1 MEDASPKP
9 LGIMGSLPLSDAD
22 RAQLSARADEFHE
35 ALVRGGIADW
45 DKFLSGLPDHIRPAV
60 LTELVIIDLG
70 YRWGHGES
78 PKIEDYIEKFPEF
91 GPAAR
96 VPAAVILEEHRSRIK
111 AGDRPEP
118 ESYRVRFPVQYPSIC
133 GEIESGRG
141 ATIAGT
147 IVSTIASA
155 DGGAAIAQG
164 HFPGGS
170 GSDYEFVRVLGRG
183 VFGEVWLAQKR
194 ASGIEKAVKILM
206 QAADHEAAHRE
217 RRALELIKN
226 LRHPYLLATD
236 DFWVS
241 DNRLHVAMELAD
253 CTLRD
258 QLRRCRES
266 GQQGIPVSELL
277 GYMWEAAEGLDFLH
291 SRHVIHRDIKPD
303 NILLSHG
310 HAKVGDFGLAR
321 YQEEVL
327 APMRTFAG
335 TPAYMAPE
343 VWGREGGPASDQY
356 SLAIAYTELRQGVPP
371 LRPRPIQEML
381 LAHNEGVFEFAEFIG
396 PAERAVILK
405 ALSHKP
411 DDRYPSCRAFTEALC
426 GVLDFSGLPRAIGG
440 FASGPVIDRPFSQ
453 EPTHLDSHM
462 VATHVAGSTGT
473 VTDPPA
479 PPPVLPPSRPLWQV
493 AVVGVV
499 VLTVATTGGAAIW
512 HALNNR
518 GGSGGDSLNPDS
530 QGKPRPNS
538 VETWLPPGAVAASD
552 ATVVQLAD
560 GTLINDWVEKKF
572 NNETAR
578 FRLIASSGG
587 PSPVRPF
594 YMLESKVWNELYRAG
609 RVVPAESSNSNGP
622 MAPVT
627 HVTAPEATAFAA
639 KLGGRLPTPQE
650 WDHAAGLYANMGR
663 EEVTRPDGR
672 PRVSPEG
679 GVKLVNPL
687 PTHGPDAG
695 NDVNSFDLRDMAG
708 NGREWTSRTL
718 PTKPGE
724 RGRNILRGKC
734 FTFKNGLTFTE
745 LRRET
750 DDTLAQSQYRD
761 VGSPYTS
768 FRVVLPGPQ

>member
-1 MEDASPKP
+1 
-9 LGIMGSLPLSDAD
+9 MGSLPLSDED
-22 RAQLSARADEFHE
+22 RAQLSARADEFHD

-45 DKFLSGLPDHIRPAV
+45 DKYLSGLPDHIRLAV
-60 LTELVIIDLG
+60 LTELVIIDLS
-70 YRWGHGES
+70 YRWGNGER
-78 PKIEDYIEKFPEF
+78 PKIEDYIAKFPEF
-91 GPAAR
+91 GPPDR
-96 VPAAVILEEHRSRIK
+96 VSSAVILEEHRSRIK
-111 AGDRPEP
+111 AGERPEP
-118 ESYRVRFPVQYPSIC
+118 ESYRARFPTQYAEIC

-141 ATIAGT
+141 ATVAGT
-147 IVSTIASA
+147 VVSTIASA
-155 DGGAAIAQG
+155 DGGAAIAHG
-164 HFPGGS
+164 HYPGGS
-170 GSDYEFVRVLGRG
+170 GSDYEFIRVLGRG

-258 QLRRCRES
+258 QLRRCREA
-266 GQQGIPVSELL
+266 GLQGIPLSELL

-356 SLAIAYTELRQGVPP
+356 SLAIAYAELRQGVPP

-405 ALSHKP
+405 ALSHKS
-411 DDRYPSCRAFTEALC
+411 DDRYPSCRAFVEALC
-426 GVLDFSGLPRAIGG
+426 GVLDLPGVPRASGG
-440 FASGPVIDRPFSQ
+440 FTSGVVGDRSFTQ
-453 EPTHLDSHM
+453 APTHLDSEM
-462 VATHVAGSTGT
+462 IPTHIGGSTGT
-473 VTDPPA
+473 VTDEPV
-479 PPPVLPPSRPLWQV
+479 PPPVPPPPRPLWQV
-493 AVVGVV
+493 AAVGLF
-499 VLTVATTGGAAIW
+499 VLTLATTAGAGIW
-512 HALNNR
+512 QALNNR
-518 GGSGGDSLNPDS
+518 GGGTGDDSRNTDPD
-530 QGKPRPNS
+530 GKPRPNS
-538 VETWLPPGAVAASD
+538 VEPWLPPGTVKATGATEVPLAS
-552 ATVVQLAD
+552 
-560 GTLINDWVEKKF
+560 GPPMFDWVEAKLGG
-572 NNETAR
+572 ETVR
-578 FRLIASSGG
+578 FRLIVSNEKG
-587 PSPVRPF
+587 PLVAPF
-594 YMLESKVWNELYRAG
+594 YIMESKVWNELYRAG
-609 RVVPAESSNSNGP
+609 GVDPPPESSANGP
-622 MAPVT
+622 HAPVT
-627 HVTAPEATAFAA
+627 WVTAHEANEFAK
-639 KLGGRLPTPQE
+639 KLGGRLPTPEE
-650 WDHAAGLYANMGR
+650 WDHAAGLYANTGR
-663 EEVTRPDGR
+663 DQVTLPGGQA
-672 PRVSPEG
+672 RVSPEG
-679 GVKLVNPL
+679 GKQLVHPL

-695 NDVNSFDLRDMAG
+695 TDLNTFGLRDMAG
-708 NGREWTSRTL
+708 NGREWTSRTM

-724 RGRNILRGKC
+724 QGRNIVRGNL

-745 LRRET
+745 LRNQADRPHT
-750 DDTLAQSQYRD
+750 QYWAK
-761 VGSPYTS
+761 GGPYTS
-768 FRVVLPGPQ
+768 FRVVLPAIAAR